1 MYSERGNAGEIRG
14 LGAEFRV
21 FLEYESV
28 RQFTNSKVVL
38 GIICEANEAVGFTR
52 FLGGS
57 HASPVICG
65 SQLNKKCFRYGEFI
79 AASEFRERE
88 QLYAKSGEPSRLEP
102 ARPIQTMNVLIV
114 GGAGEFGQ
122 FLQRDILPH
131 VCDKTVSSVER
142 DTPSEEQR
150 SMLRQAR
157 HVVVATP
164 LAGYAQLACE
174 LVYRCRDASE
184 SKTLWLIP
192 SVQAGV
198 WRALTATLELAN
210 NPKLSAVFVHPM
222 YGPNGFRETE
232 REARTFQNVLT
243 AMHEGADNPLRS
255 DIVNISRTFH
265 TTFNIATTTKF
276 DAEEHDRITAYSQ
289 GLSYCV
295 AKLMFQ
301 RADLAALV
309 QEEMP
314 DLYHSFRANHELIT
328 DFLRINS
335 YMPQVIA
342 AFNDAWEQ
350 TSKTR
355 LMDILSAFHT
365 ADEMLNR
372 GADSPIST
380 KWYEKLRT
388 ASHGLQPQKSTKGIP

>member
-1 MYSERGNAGEIRG
+1 ME
-14 LGAEFRV
+14 LLV
-21 FLEYESV
+21 
-28 RQFTNSKVVL
+28 
-38 GIICEANEAVGFTR
+38 
-52 FLGGS
+52 
-57 HASPVICG
+57 
-65 SQLNKKCFRYGEFI
+65 
-79 AASEFRERE
+79 
-88 QLYAKSGEPSRLEP
+88 
-102 ARPIQTMNVLIV
+102 V

-131 VCDKTVSSVER
+131 ICVKTVSSVDRE
-142 DTPSEEQR
+142 TSSEER
-150 SMLRQAR
+150 KLRLKQAR

-174 LVYRCRDASE
+174 LVYRCRDVSE

-198 WRALTATLELAN
+198 WRAVTATLDMVH

-232 REARTFQNVLT
+232 LEARTFQNILT
-243 AMHEGADNPLRS
+243 ATHEGVDNPAKEEIARIAS
-255 DIVNISRTFH
+255 TFH
-265 TTFNIATTTKF
+265 ARFNIATT
-276 DAEEHDRITAYSQ
+276 AEFSPEVHDRITAYSQ

-301 RADLAALV
+301 RPELAALV
-309 QEEMP
+309 DKQMP
-314 DLYHSFRANHELIT
+314 DLHNSFRANQELII

-342 AFNDAWEQ
+342 AFNDSWEQ
-350 TSKTR
+350 TTKTTFT
-355 LMDILSAFHT
+355 DIVRAFRT
-365 ADEMLNR
+365 ADQTLNG
-372 GADSPIST
+372 GADSAIST

-388 ASHGLQPQKSTKGIP
+388 ASLQLTTTTA

>member
-1 MYSERGNAGEIRG
+1 ME
-14 LGAEFRV
+14 
-21 FLEYESV
+21 
-28 RQFTNSKVVL
+28 
-38 GIICEANEAVGFTR
+38 
-52 FLGGS
+52 
-57 HASPVICG
+57 
-65 SQLNKKCFRYGEFI
+65 
-79 AASEFRERE
+79 
-88 QLYAKSGEPSRLEP
+88 
-102 ARPIQTMNVLIV
+102 VLIV

-122 FLQRDILPH
+122 FLQQDILPH
-131 VCDKTVSSVER
+131 ICVKTVSSIER
-142 DTPSEEQR
+142 DTLSEEQKSLLKR
-150 SMLRQAR
+150 AR

-174 LVYRCRDASE
+174 LVYRCRDVSE

-198 WRALTATLELAN
+198 WRALTATLDMVN

-232 REARTFQNVLT
+232 PEARTFQNVLT
-243 AMHEGADNPLRS
+243 ATHEGSDNLLKEELARITS
-255 DIVNISRTFH
+255 TFR

-276 DAEEHDRITAYSQ
+276 GAEEHDQITAYSQ

-295 AKLMFQ
+295 GKLIFQ
-301 RADLAALV
+301 RSKLAALV
-309 QEEMP
+309 QKHMP
-314 DLYHSFRANHELIT
+314 DLHKSFHANQELIS

-342 AFNDAWEQ
+342 AFNDSWEQ
-350 TSKTR
+350 TTKTTFT
-355 LMDILSAFHT
+355 DILRAFRT
-365 ADEMLNR
+365 ADHILNR

-388 ASHGLQPQKSTKGIP
+388 ASLQITTTDA

>member
-1 MYSERGNAGEIRG
+1 
-14 LGAEFRV
+14 
-21 FLEYESV
+21 
-28 RQFTNSKVVL
+28 
-38 GIICEANEAVGFTR
+38 
-52 FLGGS
+52 
-57 HASPVICG
+57 
-65 SQLNKKCFRYGEFI
+65 
-79 AASEFRERE
+79 
-88 QLYAKSGEPSRLEP
+88 
-102 ARPIQTMNVLIV
+102 MNVLIV

-122 FLQRDILPH
+122 FLQRDILPY

-150 SMLRQAR
+150 SVLRQAR
-157 HVVVATP
+157 HVIVATP

-174 LVYRCRDASE
+174 LVYRCRDVSE

-198 WRALTATLELAN
+198 WRAVTATLDMVN

-232 REARTFQNVLT
+232 LEARTFQNVLT
-243 AMHEGADNPLRS
+243 ATHEGAENLLKS
-255 DIVNISRTFH
+255 EIGNISRTFH
-265 TTFNIATTTKF
+265 TTFNIATTTEF
-276 DAEEHDRITAYSQ
+276 GAEEHDRVTAYSQ

-295 AKLMFQ
+295 GKLMFQ

-309 QEEMP
+309 QKEMP
-314 DLYHSFRANHELIT
+314 ALYNSFRANQELII

-350 TSKTR
+350 TSKTT
-355 LMDILSAFHT
+355 LTDILSAFHK
-365 ADEMLNR
+365 ADHTLNR

-388 ASHGLQPQKSTKGIP
+388 ASHVR